1 MDQQP
6 IPVLFDVVITAEK
19 DCTYQDLE
27 QLKQS
32 ISAID
37 WSIVMR
43 RAIIDMG
50 VPQSLA
56 NKVSYEALAIKR
68 RKR

>member
-1 MDQQP
+1 MDQQST
-6 IPVLFDVVITAEK
+6 PVLFDVVITAEK